1 MLLWYSNVHSLLFGM
16 QGHISAKQH
25 IKAQNQKKCVEG
37 IKVKRHHFSW
47 DNIQLEDEESKDKQP
62 IQTDKT
68 PSAHDILKR
77 SVKCIADDKE
87 SNQKA
92 SKSKDSTANPIGADV
107 AKPRPGHNKAE
118 QKLQPVQYKDALL
131 KGLRCH

>member
-1 MLLWYSNVHSLLFGM
+1 M
-16 QGHISAKQH
+16 QGHISGKQH

-47 DNIQLEDEESKDKQP
+47 ANMKLEDEESKDKQP
-62 IQTDKT
+62 IQTNKT
-68 PSAHDILKR
+68 PSAHESLKR
-77 SVKCIADDKE
+77 SVECIAVDKK

-92 SKSKDSTANPIGADV
+92 SKSKDSAAEPIGTDAD
-107 AKPRPGHNKAE
+107 KSRPGHNKAE
-118 QKLQPVQYKDALL
+118 QKLQPVKYKDALL